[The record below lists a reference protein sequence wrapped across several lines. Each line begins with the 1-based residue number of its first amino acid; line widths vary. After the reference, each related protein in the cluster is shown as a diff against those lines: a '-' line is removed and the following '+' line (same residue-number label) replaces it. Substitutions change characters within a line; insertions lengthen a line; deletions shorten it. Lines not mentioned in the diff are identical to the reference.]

1 MLREQLEALKQSS
14 AQAVSQAAAQAVH
27 RQRAAAE
34 AWAAEQFKAERERLE
49 EAHKLKMDVRLAE
62 VLYPAVCIVVDL
74 WNSLSQCLP
83 FRCIWKGILKGFRI
97 ACCRHRYTR
106 VVASGAVAS
115 RARASRGGRASE

>member
-14 AQAVSQAAAQAVH
+14 AHAVTQAATQAVH

-62 VLYPAVCIVVDL
+62 VLDAAVCIVACYG
-74 WNSLSQCLP
+74 WNSLFDGLP
-83 FRCIWKGILKGFRI
+83 LLGIWRGIVKGFR
-97 ACCRHRYTR
+97 Y
-106 VVASGAVAS
+106 
-115 RARASRGGRASE
+115 